1 MASYQNT
8 RFGLRA
14 SQKVENK
21 QPIQNTRSGSSSSQR
36 VEDVQSSRNTPI
48 PQVEDKQPCFLLDAH
63 PKIRNEIYRLILVS
77 EIEVAAADALP
88 MDPPLLRTNSQI
100 RSEARGIFYQE
111 NRVKISVLSYNIS
124 KINA

>member
-63 PKIRNEIYRLILVS
+63 PEIRNEIYRLVLVS

-88 MDPPLLRTNSQI
+88 MVPPLLRTNSQI